1 MGTIKGAE
9 RIYKLFTESL
19 YIENNGMMEK
29 LAQHYNEDNN
39 SKDTVKTIK
48 DLADIYYII
57 LSGGIQNKDEFVY
70 GPGIKGRTEN
80 ADIVQA
86 FRMLENETNLD
97 KRIYIEIDII
107 KLLMEMYIKCFF
119 ILLLNTAITG

>member
-39 SKDTVKTIK
+39 SKDKVKT
-48 DLADIYYII
+48 
-57 LSGGIQNKDEFVY
+57 
-70 GPGIKGRTEN
+70 T
-80 ADIVQA
+80 
-86 FRMLENETNLD
+86 
-97 KRIYIEIDII
+97 
-107 KLLMEMYIKCFF
+107 
-119 ILLLNTAITG
+119 